1 MGKLNDP
8 KSRTKHEQ
16 IFNGKFEIRN
26 NLIHKSILSKMK
38 KFRIGLLIM
47 SVIIIIAELII
58 IDYKNLFSSKNLGAS
73 LVMIGMIL
81 TIIVIVLSIKN
92 DRKKIEKID
101 N

>member
-1 MGKLNDP
+1 
-8 KSRTKHEQ
+8 
-16 IFNGKFEIRN
+16 
-26 NLIHKSILSKMK
+26 MK